1 MHAPHSGSGFWLESL
16 RRRQQSAV
24 YLAQQLGLDWGNVMN
39 FSPHRRR
46 FLSLVQLS
54 LLSLLVVPSALYAQR
69 SRTASAKAA
78 PGGYDIA
85 NDLSLQGT
93 IVSFTENSK
102 TPPIGTH
109 VVLQTSSGNVDVHL
123 GDAHLLHL
131 AKLNLAPGMS
141 VRFVGQPQTVGQSTV
156 FLARLVQVGT
166 QVVALRSNRG
176 LPLAPAGVR
185 ANKALAANVSAD
197 QQGGA
202 H

>member
-1 MHAPHSGSGFWLESL
+1 
-16 RRRQQSAV
+16 
-24 YLAQQLGLDWGNVMN
+24 MN

-46 FLSLVQLS
+46 SLSLFFLPMLC
-54 LLSLLVVPSALYAQR
+54 LLAVPSALQAQR
-69 SRTASAKAA
+69 SKTASAKTA
-78 PGGYDIA
+78 PGGYNIA

-93 IVSFTENSK
+93 IVSYTENSK

-109 VVLQTSSGNVDVHL
+109 VVLRTPSGNVDVHL

-141 VRFVGQPQTVGQSTV
+141 VRFVGQSEAVGQSTV
-156 FLARLVQVGT
+156 FLARLVQVGA
-166 QVVALRSNRG
+166 QVVALRSDRG
-176 LPLAPAGVR
+176 LPLAPAGIR

-197 QQGGA
+197 LQGGA